1 MKDSEIRV
9 RYAPSPTGSLHVGG
23 VRTALFNWLF
33 ARKNSGVFVLRIE
46 DTDLERST
54 EESVEQLK
62 RSLRWIGLDWDE
74 GPEVGG
80 PYPPY
85 RQTERFDLYREA
97 AKELLDSGAAYYDFA
112 TPEELNAWREKVRA
126 AGRQP
131 IYRGGPYREMDPEEV
146 RRKVEAGEPHTVRF
160 KTPREGQTVVEDII
174 RGPVTFENANLED
187 FVLMK
192 STDTPTYNFAA
203 VVDDAQMRI
212 SHVIRGP
219 VTFENANLE
228 DFVLMKSTDTPTYNF
243 AAVVDDAQMRISHVI
258 RGDDHLSN
266 TPRQILIYRAL
277 GNELPAFAHVP
288 QVLGP
293 DKKKLSKRHGAAS
306 VEDFAAQGILPE
318 ALFNYLALLGAG
330 YAADEEIFTPEEL
343 AERFR
348 IDRVSGNPAIFDEGK
363 LLAINQVYIRR
374 KGPEELALIAAP
386 MLVESGAATQ
396 EELERDMPR
405 LTKIMDLLKE
415 RISRVTDIP
424 DAIGYFYGASL
435 DYDPVEFEKQLGKKF
450 VRENLPELYERLA
463 ALPDWTEESIEE
475 CVRGLAAEKEKGARH
490 LIHPL
495 RFATTGRTVSAGLFE
510 TMQLLGRKRCLLR
523 IKDALE
529 KMQRLPV

>member
-1 MKDSEIRV
+1 MENARIRV
-9 RYAPSPTGSLHVGG
+9 RYAPSPTGMLHVGG

-33 ARKNSGVFVLRIE
+33 ARKNGGVFVLRIE

-62 RSLRWIGLDWDE
+62 RSMRWIGLEWDE

-80 PYPPY
+80 PHSPY
-85 RQTERFDLYREA
+85 RQTERMELYREA
-97 AKELLDSGAAYYDFA
+97 AQKLLESGAAYYDFA
-112 TPEELNAWREKVRA
+112 TTEDLAEFREKARSEK
-126 AGRQP
+126 RQP
-131 IYRGGPYREMDPEEV
+131 IYRGGEYRDMNSEEA
-146 RRKVEAGEPHTVRF
+146 RRKIAAGEQYTVRF
-160 KTPREGQTVVEDII
+160 KTPREGQTVVEDMI
-174 RGPVTFENANLED
+174 RGPVTFDNANLED

-192 STDTPTYNFAA
+192 STNTPTYNFAA
-203 VVDDAQMRI
+203 TVDDAEM
-212 SHVIRGP
+212 
-219 VTFENANLE
+219 E
-228 DFVLMKSTDTPTYNF
+228 
-243 AAVVDDAQMRISHVI
+243 ISHVI

-266 TPRQILIYRAL
+266 TPRQILLYMAL
-277 GNELPAFAHVP
+277 ERELPAFAHVP

-306 VEDFAAQGILPE
+306 VEDFAEQGILPE

-348 IDRVSGNPAIFDEGK
+348 IDRVSGNPAVFDENK
-363 LLAINQVYIRR
+363 LLSINQVYIRR
-374 KGPEELALIAAP
+374 QTPEELAMLAAP
-386 MLVESGAATQ
+386 MLAGSGAATP

-415 RISRVTDIP
+415 RISRTIDIP
-424 DAIGYFYGASL
+424 DAVGYFYGGKL
-435 DYDPVEFEKQLGKKF
+435 DYDPDEFAGQFGKEF
-450 VRENLPELYERLA
+450 VRENFPELCARLEALPE
-463 ALPDWTEESIEE
+463 WTEEAIEE
-475 CVRGLAAEKEKGARH
+475 AVRGLAAEKEKGARH

-510 TMQLLGRKRCLLR
+510 TMQLLGRERSLLR
-523 IKDALE
+523 IEDVLQ
-529 KMQRLPV
+529 KMQRLSKPVG

>member
-1 MKDSEIRV
+1 MDTSQIRV

-33 ARKNSGVFVLRIE
+33 ARKNNGIFALRIE

-80 PYPPY
+80 PYGPY
-85 RQTERFDLYREA
+85 RQTERFELYREA
-97 AKELLDSGAAYYDFA
+97 ARKLLDSGLAYRDFT
-112 TPEELNAWREKVRA
+112 TPEELAQFRERA
-126 AGRQP
+126 RYEGRQP
-131 IYRGGPYREMDPEEV
+131 IYTGGPYREMNPEEA
-146 RRKVEAGEPHTVRF
+146 RRRAKTGEPFTVRM
-160 KTPREGQTVVEDII
+160 KTPREDKTVVEDLI
-174 RGPVTFENANLED
+174 RGPVTFENANIED

-203 VVDDAQMRI
+203 A
-212 SHVIRGP
+212 
-219 VTFENANLE
+219 
-228 DFVLMKSTDTPTYNF
+228 
-243 AAVVDDAQMRISHVI
+243 VDDAQMRISHVI

-266 TPRQILIYRAL
+266 TPRQVLIYKAL
-277 GNELPAFAHVP
+277 GYELPALAHVP

-306 VEDFAAQGILPE
+306 VEDFAAQGYLPE

-330 YAADEEIFTPEEL
+330 YAADEEIFSPDEL

-348 IDRVSGNPAIFDEGK
+348 IDRVSGNPAVFDEKK
-363 LLAINQVYIRR
+363 LTSINAIYLRR
-374 KGPEELALIAAP
+374 QRPEELALIAAP
-386 MLVESGAATQ
+386 MLVQSGVATP

-405 LTKIMDLLKE
+405 LTEIMALLRDRLNRTTE
-415 RISRVTDIP
+415 IP
-424 DAIGYFYGASL
+424 EAAGYFYGAEL
-435 DYDPVEFEKQLGKKF
+435 RYGPEEFEKQLGKEF
-450 VRENLPELYERLA
+450 VRETFPELLGRLEALPE
-463 ALPDWTEESIEE
+463 WTEEAIEE
-475 CVRGLAAEKEKGARH
+475 AVRGLAAEKEKGARH

-495 RFATTGRTVSAGLFE
+495 RFAATGRTVSAGLFE
-510 TMQLLGRKRCLLR
+510 TLALLGRERTLLR
-523 IKDALE
+523 VEKALE
-529 KMQRLPV
+529 EIQRLPA

>member
-1 MKDSEIRV
+1 MDTSQIRV

-33 ARKNSGVFVLRIE
+33 ARKNNGIFALRIE

-62 RSLRWIGLDWDE
+62 RSLRWIGLAWDE

-80 PYPPY
+80 PYGPY

-97 AKELLDSGAAYYDFA
+97 ARKLLDSGLAYRDFA
-112 TPEELNAWREKVRA
+112 TPEELAQFRERA
-126 AGRQP
+126 RAEGRQP
-131 IYRGGPYREMDPEEV
+131 IYTGGPYREMDPEEA
-146 RRKVEAGEPHTVRF
+146 RRRAEAGEPFTVRM
-160 KTPREGQTVVEDII
+160 KTPREGKTVVEDLI
-174 RGPVTFENANLED
+174 RGPVRFENANIED

-203 VVDDAQMRI
+203 A
-212 SHVIRGP
+212 
-219 VTFENANLE
+219 
-228 DFVLMKSTDTPTYNF
+228 
-243 AAVVDDAQMRISHVI
+243 VDDAQMRISHVI

-266 TPRQILIYRAL
+266 TPRQILIYKAL
-277 GNELPAFAHVP
+277 GYKLPAFAHVP

-306 VEDFAAQGILPE
+306 VEDFAAQGYLPE

-330 YAADEEIFTPEEL
+330 YAADEEIFSPDEL

-348 IDRVSGNPAIFDEGK
+348 IDRVSGNPAIFDEKK
-363 LLAINQVYIRR
+363 LTAINAIYLRR
-374 KGPEELALIAAP
+374 QTPEELALIAAP
-386 MLVESGAATQ
+386 MLLQSGVATR

-405 LTKIMDLLKE
+405 LTEIMALLKDRLNRMTE
-415 RISRVTDIP
+415 IP
-424 DAIGYFYGASL
+424 EAAGYFYGAEL
-435 DYDPVEFEKQLGKKF
+435 RYDPEEFEKQLGKEF
-450 VRENLPELYERLA
+450 VRETFPELLEQLEALPE
-463 ALPDWTEESIEE
+463 WTEEAIEE
-475 CVRGLAAEKEKGARH
+475 TVRGLATEKEKGARH

-495 RFATTGRTVSAGLFE
+495 RFAATGRTVSAGLFE
-510 TMQLLGRKRCLLR
+510 TLALLGRERTLLR
-523 IKDALE
+523 MEKALE
-529 KMQRLPV
+529 EMQRLPA

>member
-1 MKDSEIRV
+1 MDASEIRV
-9 RYAPSPTGSLHVGG
+9 RYAPSPTGMLHVGG

-33 ARKNSGVFVLRIE
+33 ARKNDGVFVLRIE

-54 EESVEQLK
+54 EESVEQLE
-62 RSLRWIGLDWDE
+62 RSLRWIGLEWDE

-97 AKELLDSGAAYYDFA
+97 AKELLQSGAAYYDFA
-112 TPEELNAWREKVRA
+112 TPEELGAFREKARA
-126 AGRQP
+126 EGRQP
-131 IYRGGPYREMDPEEV
+131 IYTGGEYRDMDPEEV
-146 RRKVEAGEPHTVRF
+146 RKRIEAGEPHTVRF
-160 KTPREGQTVVEDII
+160 KTPREGQTVVEDMI
-174 RGPVTFENANLED
+174 RGPVIFENANLED

-192 STDTPTYNFAA
+192 SSDTPTYNFAA
-203 VVDDAQMRI
+203 AVDDA
-212 SHVIRGP
+212 
-219 VTFENANLE
+219 L
-228 DFVLMKSTDTPTYNF
+228 
-243 AAVVDDAQMRISHVI
+243 MRISHVI

-277 GNELPAFAHVP
+277 GRGLPAFAHVP

-348 IDRVSGNPAIFDEGK
+348 IDRVSGNPAVFDEGK

-374 KGPEELALIAAP
+374 QTPEELAMLAAP
-386 MLVESGAATQ
+386 MLVESGAATTD
-396 EELERDMPR
+396 ELQRDMSR
-405 LTKIMDLLKE
+405 LTEIMDLLKE
-415 RISRVTDIP
+415 RLSRTTDIP
-424 DAIGYFYGASL
+424 DAVGYFYGGKL
-435 DYDPVEFEKQLGKKF
+435 DYDSSEFEKQLGKEF
-450 VRENLPELYERLA
+450 VRENLPELKERLA
-463 ALPDWTEESIEE
+463 ALPEWTEEAIEE
-475 CVRGLAAEKEKGARH
+475 TVRGLAAEKEKGARH

-510 TMQLLGRKRCLLR
+510 TMQLLGRERCLLR
-523 IKDALE
+523 LEDAIQ
-529 KMQRLPV
+529 KMKRLPV

>member
-1 MKDSEIRV
+1 MDTSQIRV

-33 ARKNSGVFVLRIE
+33 ARKNNGIFALRIE

-80 PYPPY
+80 PYGPY
-85 RQTERFDLYREA
+85 RQTERFELYREA
-97 AKELLDSGAAYYDFA
+97 ARKLLDSGLAYHDFA
-112 TPEELNAWREKVRA
+112 TPEELAQFRERA
-126 AGRQP
+126 RAEGRQP
-131 IYRGGPYREMDPEEV
+131 IYTGGPYREMNPEEA
-146 RRKVEAGEPHTVRF
+146 RRRAKTGEPFTVRM
-160 KTPREGQTVVEDII
+160 KTPREDKTVVEDLI
-174 RGPVTFENANLED
+174 RGPVTFENANIED

-203 VVDDAQMRI
+203 AVDDA
-212 SHVIRGP
+212 H
-219 VTFENANLE
+219 
-228 DFVLMKSTDTPTYNF
+228 
-243 AAVVDDAQMRISHVI
+243 MRISHVI

-266 TPRQILIYRAL
+266 TPRQILIYKAL
-277 GNELPAFAHVP
+277 GYELPAFAHVP

-306 VEDFAAQGILPE
+306 VEDFAAQGYLPE

-330 YAADEEIFTPEEL
+330 YAADEEIFSPDEL

-348 IDRVSGNPAIFDEGK
+348 IDRVSGNPAVFDEKK
-363 LLAINQVYIRR
+363 LTSINAIYLRR
-374 KGPEELALIAAP
+374 QTPEELALIAAP
-386 MLVESGAATQ
+386 MLVQSGVATP

-405 LTKIMDLLKE
+405 LTEIMALLRDRLNRTTE
-415 RISRVTDIP
+415 IP
-424 DAIGYFYGASL
+424 GAAGYFYGAEL
-435 DYDPVEFEKQLGKKF
+435 RYDPEEFEKQLGKEF
-450 VRENLPELYERLA
+450 VRETFPELLGRLEALPE
-463 ALPDWTEESIEE
+463 WTEEAIEE
-475 CVRGLAAEKEKGARH
+475 AVRGLAAEKEKGARH

-495 RFATTGRTVSAGLFE
+495 RFAATGRTVSAGLFE
-510 TMQLLGRKRCLLR
+510 TLALLGRERTLLR
-523 IKDALE
+523 VEKALE
-529 KMQRLPV
+529 EMQRLPA